1 MKLSFLFAYPA
12 PTGEPDDI
20 GTSSM
25 RIIQDCFRE
34 LEQEISNNG
43 LYKINSLELS
53 AQRFPAASDF
63 QTYLLQWLEQA
74 GNEELIWFH
83 FWGHGAKSATT
94 DGDPHGVQI
103 HSDQWLTDDFWES
116 EWIPIIKER
125 KMYCVLSFDTC
136 FGDGQ
141 GGQHLFPQPGNVK
154 RIAHEFTVFTTENAD
169 AWALI
174 RMGTGARLTNSAV
187 PLDGDFSRI
196 VMHTLRRFDGME
208 SIDKLMFDI
217 LLQRSS
223 ETAVK
228 IYNPQHLSKILT

>member
-1 MKLSFLFAYPA
+1 MKLNFLFTYPA
-12 PTGEPDDI
+12 PSGEADDI
-20 GTSSM
+20 GPSSM
-25 RIIQDCFRE
+25 RLVQDCFRE
-34 LEQEISNNG
+34 LEQETRNNN
-43 LYKINSLELS
+43 LNEINSLELS
-53 AQRFPAASDF
+53 AQRFPTASDF
-63 QTYLLQWLEQA
+63 QTHLLQWLNHA

-83 FWGHGAKSATT
+83 FWGHGAKSNTT
-94 DGDPHGVQI
+94 DGDPHGIQI

-125 KMYCVLSFDTC
+125 KLYCVLSFDTC
-136 FGDGQ
+136 HGDGQ
-141 GGQHLFPQPGNVK
+141 GGQHMLPQPSLAK
-154 RIAHEFTVFTTENAD
+154 RIAHEFTVFRSENTD
-169 AWALI
+169 TWALI

-217 LLQRSS
+217 LLLRSS

-228 IYNPQHLSKILT
+228 IYNPQHLREILK